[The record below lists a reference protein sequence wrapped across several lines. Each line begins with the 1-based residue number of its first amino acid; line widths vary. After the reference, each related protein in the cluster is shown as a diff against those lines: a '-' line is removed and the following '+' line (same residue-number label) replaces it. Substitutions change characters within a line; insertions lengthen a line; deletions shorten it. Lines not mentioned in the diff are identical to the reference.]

1 VTKPPDAGQE
11 FSSALSAYTKG
22 APALY
27 QEEAQYQPM
36 YNQLQQQMDLSN
48 VNAYLGM
55 VPTAQAAANQAT
67 GSAQASALQN
77 LQTLGGQASQAAL
90 AANPYTSQ
98 MQQFSQGQLGAGFD
112 PTLQG
117 LYGQTMGAIP
127 NQVAGFGQ
135 LGQQLGAGMA
145 PINAG
150 LGALAQQAGTDPS
163 GAQGFLTGLRN
174 QAAANTRT
182 PMFQQTAGTVMGQL
196 GTTDPLLGQMQ
207 GMAQQGLALGS
218 TLSPEQIAN
227 ATQAARAGYSA
238 RGLVQSNPAVAA
250 EVLARDQYGQQL
262 LASRQQFAGGVQQ
275 MGLAENQQQIAN
287 AMGLQGMD
295 IGATQ
300 ANQAFA
306 GQLGMQIPGLQQ
318 AQIAQQA
325 GLYGQ
330 LGANVMGQN
339 QQQMALQQAANAA
352 QMGGYGQAAGLQQAM
367 LGQQTA
373 QQTMGIQGLQY
384 LSGLAGQGMAGVL
397 GQQSQGFGPMI
408 AGGLQAP
415 TGGPSLFNSSGML
428 PLEAQNQMAG
438 YNQMNQANMVNAQS
452 KGAASGAM
460 LGAGG
465 AIGGALIT
473 GVAAVAL

>member
-1 VTKPPDAGQE
+1 
-11 FSSALSAYTKG
+11 
-22 APALY
+22 LY
-27 QEEAQYQPM
+27 QEESQYQPM
-36 YNQLQQQMDLSN
+36 YNALQQQMGVSNLGTYMNLVPQLQKTADL
-48 VNAYLGM
+48 A
-55 VPTAQAAANQAT
+55 TQQAQV
-67 GSAQASALQN
+67 SALGN
-77 LQTLGGQASQAAL
+77 LQNLGGQASQAAL
-90 AANPYTSQ
+90 AANPYTGQ
-98 MQQFSQGQLGAGFD
+98 MQGFAQGQLGAGLD

-117 LYGQTMGAIP
+117 IYGQVQGAIP
-127 NQVAGFGQ
+127 GQVAGFGQ
-135 LGQQLGAGMA
+135 LGQQLGGGMS

-150 LGALAQQAGTDPS
+150 LSALAQQAGTDPS

-182 PMFQQTAGTVMGQL
+182 PMFQQTASQVMGQL
-196 GTTDPLLGQMQ
+196 GTTDPLLAQMQ

-218 TLSPEQIAN
+218 SLSPEQIAN
-227 ATQAARAGYSA
+227 ATQQARAAYSA

-250 EVLARDQYGQQL
+250 EVLSRDQYGQQL

-275 MGLAENQQQIAN
+275 MGQAENQQQVAN

-300 ANQAFA
+300 ANQQFA

-330 LGANVMGQN
+330 LGQNVMGQN

-367 LGQQTA
+367 LGQQ
-373 QQTMGIQGLQY
+373 QQSQTMGIQGLQY
-384 LSGLAGQGMAGVL
+384 LSGLAGQGMAEVL
-397 GQQSQGFGPMI
+397 GTQSSSFNPMLQF
-408 AGGLQAP
+408 AGAAQ
-415 TGGPSLFNSSGML
+415 TGGPNLFNSSGML

-452 KGAASGAM
+452 KGAASGS
-460 LGAGG
+460 LIGAGAG
-465 AIGGALIT
+465 IVGAL
-473 GVAAVAL
+473 AVGGIAL

>member
-1 VTKPPDAGQE
+1 
-11 FSSALSAYTKG
+11 
-22 APALY
+22 
-27 QEEAQYQPM
+27 
-36 YNQLQQQMDLSN
+36 
-48 VNAYLGM
+48 
-55 VPTAQAAANQAT
+55 
-67 GSAQASALQN
+67 
-77 LQTLGGQASQAAL
+77 
-90 AANPYTSQ
+90 
-98 MQQFSQGQLGAGFD
+98 
-112 PTLQG
+112 
-117 LYGQTMGAIP
+117 
-127 NQVAGFGQ
+127 
-135 LGQQLGAGMA
+135 
-145 PINAG
+145 
-150 LGALAQQAGTDPS
+150 
-163 GAQGFLTGLRN
+163 
-174 QAAANTRT
+174 
-182 PMFQQTAGTVMGQL
+182 
-196 GTTDPLLGQMQ
+196 MQ
-207 GMAQQGLALGS
+207 GMASQGLALGS
-218 TLSPEQIAN
+218 SLSPEQIAN

-250 EVLARDQYGQQL
+250 EVLSRDQYGQQL

-275 MGLAENQQQIAN
+275 MGQAENQQQVAN

-330 LGANVMGQN
+330 LGQNVMGQN

-367 LGQQTA
+367 LGQQQSA
-373 QQTMGIQGLQY
+373 QTMGIQGLQY
-384 LSGLAGQGMAGVL
+384 LSGLGAQGLSGIL
-397 GQQSQGFGPMI
+397 GTQNQGFGPMI
-408 AGGLQAP
+408 AGGLQAQ

-438 YNQMNQANMVNAQS
+438 YNQMNQANAMNAQS

>member
-1 VTKPPDAGQE
+1 
-11 FSSALSAYTKG
+11 
-22 APALY
+22 
-27 QEEAQYQPM
+27 M
-36 YNQLQQQMDLSN
+36 YNQLQQGMNLSN
-48 VNAYLGM
+48 VSAYLSQ
-55 VPTAQAAANQAT
+55 VPAAQYAANQAT
-67 GSAQASALQN
+67 TSAQTSALSN
-77 LQTLGGQASQAAL
+77 LQTMGGPASQAAL
-90 AANPYTSQ
+90 AANPYTGQ
-98 MQQFSQGQLGAGFD
+98 IQQFSQNQLGAGLD

-135 LGQQLGAGMA
+135 LGGQLGAGMS
-145 PINAG
+145 PVNAG

-182 PMFQQTAGTVMGQL
+182 PMFQQTAGQVMGQL

-207 GMAQQGLALGS
+207 GMASQGLALGS
-218 TLSPEQIAN
+218 SLSPEQIAN
-227 ATQAARAGYSA
+227 ATQQARAAYSA

-250 EVLARDQYGQQL
+250 EVLNRDQYGQQL
-262 LASRQQFAGGVQQ
+262 LAQRQQFAGGVQQ
-275 MGLAENQQQIAN
+275 MGQAENQQQIAN

-300 ANQAFA
+300 ANQQFA

-330 LGANVMGQN
+330 LGQNVMGQN

-367 LGQQTA
+367 LGQQQSA
-373 QQTMGIQGLQY
+373 QTMGIQGLQY
-384 LSGLAGQGMAGVL
+384 LSGIAGTGVGGVL
-397 GQQSQGFGPMI
+397 GTQSQGFGPMI

-415 TGGPSLFNSSGML
+415 MGGPSLFKSSGML

-460 LGAGG
+460 MSAGAG
-465 AIGGALIT
+465 IVGAL
-473 GVAAVAL
+473 AVGGIAL